1 MSRVGLVKSGLN
13 MGGPPSKPKYSST
26 TDSEQVRRLNDEK
39 HPDKGSEKHLKSSA
53 YTAVGAPQGVT
64 ACLLHNELASYSLRQ
79 D

>member
-1 MSRVGLVKSGLN
+1 MKSGLN

-53 YTAVGAPQGVT
+53 YTAVGAP
-64 ACLLHNELASYSLRQ
+64 
-79 D
+79 